1 MPLEINGNLR
11 ARLKELLL
19 EILPAAPI
27 YNGSLLD
34 RVLFYDQI
42 EPLDRALPSSGSLF
56 TTLDDAIGPAPFAA
70 ILMDALSDELKT
82 LELDYDTEAEPAQLS
97 DHLPDAAE
105 VAEVADRILARFES
119 LPWRYSFTFNLP
131 AEVEDFFDKFVTV
144 QPIGPSARL
153 VKVTDEVRASFG
165 LPNALGLSSVLFGN
179 PPVSKWSLGKVVLQV
194 DVPGYVNWSFG
205 SNTAAQALTTL
216 RSIVGLGIALGLFK
230 AGSRYA
236 EIQRPVAFVHLH
248 IEVNAT
254 RFVTHYDLTHSETR
268 AIGGVCLSHSIMLHN
283 EAEQIP
289 FATGRLEEL
298 DKIFQQNASSKNLK
312 LAGKWFSD
320 GTFGDDDLLNFVQTT
335 MVLEILLGD
344 KATSEQVGLGTLLSN
359 RCAYLIGRS
368 HSQRAKIIEDFSR
381 IYDVR
386 SQIVH
391 RGKHRL
397 APSEMESFARL
408 RFLASQ
414 VIRAEARL
422 VFADLA
428 QGLR

>member
-1 MPLEINGNLR
+1 
-11 ARLKELLL
+11 
-19 EILPAAPI
+19 
-27 YNGSLLD
+27 
-34 RVLFYDQI
+34 
-42 EPLDRALPSSGSLF
+42 
-56 TTLDDAIGPAPFAA
+56 
-70 ILMDALSDELKT
+70 
-82 LELDYDTEAEPAQLS
+82 
-97 DHLPDAAE
+97 
-105 VAEVADRILARFES
+105 
-119 LPWRYSFTFNLP
+119 
-131 AEVEDFFDKFVTV
+131 
-144 QPIGPSARL
+144 
-153 VKVTDEVRASFG
+153 
-165 LPNALGLSSVLFGN
+165 
-179 PPVSKWSLGKVVLQV
+179 
-194 DVPGYVNWSFG
+194 VNWSFG

-248 IEVNAT
+248 SEPNAT
-254 RFVTHYDLTHSETR
+254 KFVTHYDLTHSEAR
-268 AIGGVCLSHSIMLHN
+268 AIGGVCLSHSVLLRN
-283 EAEQIP
+283 EGEQIP

-320 GTFGDDDLLNFVQTT
+320 GTFGDDDLLNYVQTT

-368 HSQRAKIIEDFSR
+368 HSQRAKIIDDFSR

-422 VFADLA
+422 LFADLA
-428 QGLR
+428 Q